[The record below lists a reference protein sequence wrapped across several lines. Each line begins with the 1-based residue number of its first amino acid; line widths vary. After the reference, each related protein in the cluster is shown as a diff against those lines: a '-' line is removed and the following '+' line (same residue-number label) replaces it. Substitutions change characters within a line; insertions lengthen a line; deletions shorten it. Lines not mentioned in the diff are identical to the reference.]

1 MDIARLRKY
10 IHTLEDI
17 KDQTSTPLI
26 TYAVFEK
33 EVGYGNAKETIASL
47 IKHSDWDGRISPR
60 NIEWAKKKLELYGT
74 PESVVEKAYTTIH
87 LAHLDQ
93 IADYARR
100 LDG

>member
-1 MDIARLRKY
+1 MDITRMRQY
-10 IHTLEDI
+10 IHLLEDI
-17 KDQTSTPLI
+17 KAETSTPLI

-33 EVGYGNAKETIASL
+33 EVGYGNAREVIAAL
-47 IKHSDWDGRISPR
+47 VKRIDWDGRISDR
-60 NIEWAKKKLELYGT
+60 NIKWAKTRLEQYGT

-87 LAHLDQ
+87 PAHLDQ